1 MCHCHQTSIISSLPA
16 QCSLMVI
23 IGDGDIGES
32 YVSSAYWEMRTIRFS
47 MTNPQIHK
55 QTFLVS
61 DEPDTLVVAT
71 STN

>member
-1 MCHCHQTSIISSLPA
+1 
-16 QCSLMVI
+16 MVI
-23 IGDGDIGES
+23 IDQDIGES
-32 YVSSAYWEMRTIRFS
+32 YMSSAYWEMRTIRFS

-71 STN
+71 FTN

>member
-23 IGDGDIGES
+23 IDQVIGES
-32 YVSSAYWEMRTIRFS
+32 YMSSTYWEMRTIRFS
-47 MTNPQIHK
+47 MTNRQIHK